1 MEGYL
6 DAYDPTTSATPA
18 GVFVNRVEVTNLY
31 IWTFKNIS
39 YSQVITLSRYFVV
52 MQESEF
58 ECVPTC
64 LMDNVISF
72 LNVSK

>member
-31 IWTFKNIS
+31 I
-39 YSQVITLSRYFVV
+39 
-52 MQESEF
+52 
-58 ECVPTC
+58 
-64 LMDNVISF
+64 
-72 LNVSK
+72 